1 MKNFEA
7 IIIALAIDEFE
18 GCDVKVHKYS
28 GRGMNGRETWAVTS
42 ELKVSDVMGY
52 LAGYLFGRDVNDV
65 AEEILANTHLYPNV
79 LEIPPSDYDCTD
91 ALVEALEN
99 EVEFVKGFSTDNLG
113 YDYVIY

>member
-1 MKNFEA
+1 MNRFEA
-7 IIIALAIDEFE
+7 IIITLAIDEFE

-28 GRGMNGRETWAVTS
+28 GRGMGGKETWAVSS

-52 LAGYLFGRDVNDV
+52 LAGYLFGRDLNDV
-65 AEEILANTHLYPNV
+65 AEEILANTHLYPGVIEVPPINENTRDDLV
-79 LEIPPSDYDCTD
+79 LAIES
-91 ALVEALEN
+91 